1 RSDCALPE
9 QSFSYS
15 CKMAPLRS
23 VFLLTSLA
31 ASVSA
36 LREEMREPVE
46 DVACCAMFSEG
57 EDTNVACV
65 ALEKQKPCPSY
76 DKLPLEFSATAWEK
90 CNAWPEGG
98 IKTCKELSE

>member
-57 EDTNVACV
+57 EDTNVAPGRRREAEKVV
-65 ALEKQKPCPSY
+65 ASPVQGAMTTIFRGFFFMGC
-76 DKLPLEFSATAWEK
+76 
-90 CNAWPEGG
+90 
-98 IKTCKELSE
+98 

>member
-57 EDTNVACV
+57 EDTNVARLGSKV
-65 ALEKQKPCPSY
+65 TKPSGASG
-76 DKLPLEFSATAWEK
+76 KG
-90 CNAWPEGG
+90 PE
-98 IKTCKELSE
+98 S

>member
-1 RSDCALPE
+1 LKGNEAFGGFR
-9 QSFSYS
+9 
-15 CKMAPLRS
+15 
-23 VFLLTSLA
+23 
-31 ASVSA
+31 
-36 LREEMREPVE
+36 
-46 DVACCAMFSEG
+46 
-57 EDTNVACV
+57 CV